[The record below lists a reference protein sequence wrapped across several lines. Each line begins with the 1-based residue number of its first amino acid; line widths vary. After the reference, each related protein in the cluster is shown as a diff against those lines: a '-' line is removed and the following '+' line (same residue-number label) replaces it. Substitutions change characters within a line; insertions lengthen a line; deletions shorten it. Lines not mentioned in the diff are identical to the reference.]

1 MAIEKVQDAQEEPT
15 KVVERTEVKTPTAK
29 KDISSPSISM
39 EEVYKLLEEQN
50 ARWEERLK
58 QVTTTAPVSR
68 TSGEPLSEKEL
79 FDDYMDEPATF
90 FVFASQY
97 SIFGDKIRGV
107 ETVPPHGKIKFSN
120 VLRSRTRTS
129 NGEKIISVASHVTN
143 SKSTA
148 EWLRKCS
155 AFGYEIFE
163 DMNTVQNIDAA
174 WAQRLV
180 QSSNIVN
187 NFSDHA
193 VISRCKLEGIPIST
207 DVTEL
212 RKTLTTVIAKKNE
225 EQHQELLNKKLRN
238 SKIEDNRIIVP
249 SAI

>member
-1 MAIEKVQDAQEEPT
+1 MPIEKVQDAQEEPI
-15 KVVERTEVKTPTAK
+15 KVVERTETKKPVAKT
-29 KDISSPSISM
+29 DISSPSISM

-50 ARWEERLK
+50 ARFEERIK
-58 QVTTTAPVSR
+58 SITETKAAAPTDS
-68 TSGEPLSEKEL
+68 TDEL
-79 FDDYMDEPATF
+79 LNDYMDEPATF
-90 FVFASQY
+90 FVFATQY
-97 SIFGDKIRGV
+97 SILGDKVRGV
-107 ETVPPHGKIKFSN
+107 ETTPPHGKIKFSN
-120 VLRSRTRTS
+120 VLRTRTRTS

-163 DMNTVQNIDAA
+163 DMNTVQNIDAV

-180 QSSNIVN
+180 QSSNVVN

-207 DVTEL
+207 DIPEL
-212 RKTLTTVIAKKNE
+212 RRTLTTMIAKKND
-225 EQHQELLNKKLRN
+225 EQYKELLNKKLKN

>member
-50 ARWEERLK
+50 ERWEERLK
-58 QVTTTAPVSR
+58 QVTTSTKKSSDESL
-68 TSGEPLSEKEL
+68 SGEEL
-79 FDDYMDEPATF
+79 LGDYMDEPATF
-90 FVFASQY
+90 FVFATQY
-97 SIFGDKIRGV
+97 SILGDKVRGV
-107 ETVPPHGKIKFSN
+107 ETTPPHGKIKFTN

-129 NGEKIISVASHVTN
+129 NGEKIISVSSHVTN

-148 EWLRKCS
+148 EWLRNCS

-180 QSSNIVN
+180 ASSNVVN

-207 DVTEL
+207 DLTEL

-225 EQHQELLNKKLRN
+225 EQHQLLLNKKLKN